1 VTGRKRLASDRKRS
15 ADGRKRSAGGRK
27 HPATGRK
34 KIPAVQRFPR
44 LLCQTSE
51 VSKDLG
57 GLCVN
62 GIIVFMPRRL
72 IPFISEGYYH
82 IYNRG
87 NNRGAIFFEQ
97 ENYLYFLQGLKK
109 YLLPAADIIAYC
121 LMPTHYHLMV
131 RVKQQTSEV
140 PKTSEISV
148 KQTSEVSETS
158 EVSRAMQKLLISYTK
173 AINKRFERVG
183 ALFQGAFQ
191 SRPVTDS
198 KYLLQ
203 LCRYIHA
210 NPVKDGLVTDPLDWP
225 YSNYLDWIDERD
237 GALIDRDFIRTQFP
251 NPIDYKDFVLDY
263 VRTRKMPE
271 DVLEY
276 LNALEA

>member
-1 VTGRKRLASDRKRS
+1 
-15 ADGRKRSAGGRK
+15 
-27 HPATGRK
+27 
-34 KIPAVQRFPR
+34 
-44 LLCQTSE
+44 
-51 VSKDLG
+51 
-57 GLCVN
+57 
-62 GIIVFMPRRL
+62 MPRRL
-72 IPFISEGYYH
+72 VPFVSEGYYH

-97 ENYLYFLQGLKK
+97 ENYLYFLQGMKR

-140 PKTSEISV
+140 LK
-148 KQTSEVSETS
+148 TSEVSS
-158 EVSRAMQKLLISYTK
+158 AMMKLSVSYTK
-173 AINKRFERVG
+173 AINKRFSRVG
-183 ALFQGAFQ
+183 VLFQGTFQ
-191 SRPVTDS
+191 AKPITNSS
-198 KYLLQ
+198 HLLH

-210 NPVKDGLVTDPLDWP
+210 NPVKDGLVTDPSDWP
-225 YSNYLDWIDERD
+225 YSNYLEWIGERD
-237 GALIDRDFIRTQFP
+237 GTLIDRNFIQTPFP
-251 NPIDYKDFVLDY
+251 NPIDYKDFVLAY

>member
-1 VTGRKRLASDRKRS
+1 MIKRVVGAIRRLVATTKRLVGTVQRLEGRK
-15 ADGRKRSAGGRK
+15 
-27 HPATGRK
+27 
-34 KIPAVQRFPR
+34 FR
-44 LLCQTSE
+44 LLSQTSE
-51 VSKDLG
+51 VFAKHSRREQDFGSL
-57 GLCVN
+57 LAN

-72 IPFISEGYYH
+72 IPFVSEGYYH

-97 ENYLYFLQGLKK
+97 ENYFYFLQGVKK
-109 YLLPAADIIAYC
+109 YLLPAADVIAYC

-131 RVKQQTSEV
+131 
-140 PKTSEISV
+140 
-148 KQTSEVSETS
+148 
-158 EVSRAMQKLLISYTK
+158 RAMQKLLISYTK

-191 SRPVTDS
+191 AKPITSS
-198 KYLLQ
+198 SHLLH

-210 NPVKDGLVTDPLDWP
+210 NPVKDGLVTDPSDWP
-225 YSNYLDWIDERD
+225 YSNYLEWIGERD
-237 GALIDRDFIRTQFP
+237 GTLIDRNFIQTQFP

-263 VRTRKMPE
+263 VRKRKMPE

-276 LNALEA
+276 LNTLEA